1 MKGNSKKK
9 KGKKKTNTKRK
20 EKYWK
25 AYDIRYKNYDLR
37 TTYTL
42 ILSITNMLNR
52 PSTEGRKVGRTP
64 VLPHNE
70 YVVVLILK
78 YIYKLSLRDLET
90 LSNILHNRHI
100 DHSTYGKAFK
110 RIDYWWL
117 STLLTFTYVIIDNLL
132 NQPSNKLY
140 MADSTGVSINR
151 LYDECIHRGKRTK
164 RLVHD
169 KLHILACRLRSK
181 RVMKLKSMISISS
194 DYYPEQGYIPIVSA
208 RWGGAYSSDSAN
220 LLEMVKQIDFLD
232 NEYLLA
238 DGGYDC
244 CELFEYLLQ
253 HNITPIVKTKEFKWK
268 YRIRK
273 VRKTIKSMFNKDW
286 YRLRGIVESIFGG
299 LETKN
304 RLKLD
309 DKLVDSRCKSTIAVA
324 IVHNILT
331 LMRILVL
338 TYDTK

>member
-1 MKGNSKKK
+1 MKGNIKKK
-9 KGKKKTNTKRK
+9 IEKKKTNPKTKG
-20 EKYWK
+20 YWRI
-25 AYDIRYKNYDLR
+25 YDLRYKKYDLR

-52 PSTEGRKVGRTP
+52 PSTEGRKVGR
-64 VLPHNE
+64 VSALPYNE

-78 YIYKLSLRDLET
+78 HIYKLSLRDLET
-90 LSNILHNRHI
+90 LSNTLHNKHI

-110 RIDYWWL
+110 RMDNEFL
-117 STLLTFTYVIIDNLL
+117 SNLLTFTYTIIDNLL
-132 NQPSNKLY
+132 TQPSNKLY

-151 LYDECIHRGKRTK
+151 LYNECIHGGKRTK

-169 KLHILACRLRSK
+169 KLHVLAS
-181 RVMKLKSMISISS
+181 
-194 DYYPEQGYIPIVSA
+194 YYPEQGYIPIISA
-208 RWGGAYSSDSAN
+208 RWGGGYSSDSAN

-268 YRIRK
+268 YHISK

-309 DKLVDSRCKSTIAVA
+309 DRLADSRCKSTIATA
-324 IVHNILT
+324 IVHNVLT
-331 LMRILVL
+331 LMRVLVL
-338 TYDTK
+338 TYDTE